1 MSNTNSEQSFAIE
14 ADLEDLKE
22 KVEEYAHQIKLAN
35 YDRKFSKSYNFYYG
49 YGYYARTDGLE
60 AAGDQGEETRIS
72 INTYRNL
79 LRYQLSLVTSERPA
93 FDVVPINSDYDS
105 MASAIVGE
113 EVLEYYLRVKKLE
126 DVLKDATEKAIFTSE
141 GYVALSWDTAA
152 GEDYG
157 IDENGKP
164 VKQGDIRFS
173 TYAAWDVCR
182 DLSFDQPNTNWYIL
196 RDIKNKYD
204 LAERFP
210 EHKDDIINLKYERN
224 PFLSVSNSQTVS
236 DDACE
241 LYTFYHKKTPTLPE
255 GKLVI
260 FVDSVKLL
268 DIPLPYA
275 EVPVYRVA
283 PANVTG
289 SNLGY
294 TDAFDILALQEAS
307 DELYSAVT
315 TNNINNAKQSLI
327 IPKDGDFNYR
337 DLADGASI
345 IEVDSEVAGSIRP
358 LQLTQSSPETYN
370 LLDRYET
377 QMEKKTGINE
387 VIRGDPSAN
396 LRSGNALALI
406 AAQSIKYNSGLQQSY
421 ARLLEDV
428 GSAVLKFLQHFA
440 NTPRFIEVVGKNNRT
455 FLKSF
460 SKESLTGVSKVS
472 AEIGSPLSKTVAGRV
487 QIAENLLQQGLIKRP
502 EQYIA
507 VLDTG
512 KLEPVM
518 ESERTELLNI
528 KSENEK
534 FRTGEVPPVLIT
546 DTHALHIREHRAVL
560 DDPDARLQPDVVEAT
575 LAHIAEHE
583 SLWQEVSMR
592 PALLM
597 ATQQQA
603 APPPAMPQQG
613 GSPGVMQPPQ
623 AGQSGDPN
631 LPNLPNAPAAASPE
645 DQQAVQDMALQ
656 PPQ

>member
-1 MSNTNSEQSFAIE
+1 MSRTDSEQSFAVD
-14 ADLEDLKE
+14 ATLEDLKE
-22 KVEEYAHQIKLAN
+22 RVEEYAKQIKLAD
-35 YDRKFSKSYNFYYG
+35 YDKKFTKSYNFYYG
-49 YGYYARTDGLE
+49 NGYYARTDGLE
-60 AAGDQGEETRIS
+60 AAGEQGEETRIS

-79 LRYQLSLVTSERPA
+79 LRYQLSLVTSDRPA

-126 DVLKDATEKAIFTSE
+126 DALKDAVEKAIFTSE
-141 GYVALSWDTAA
+141 GFVALSWDTAA
-152 GEDYG
+152 GDDYG
-157 IDENGKP
+157 IDEKGKP
-164 VKQGDIRFS
+164 VKQGDIKFS
-173 TYAAWDVCR
+173 TYAAWDVAR
-182 DLSFDQPNTNWYIL
+182 DVSFDQSNTNWYIL

-210 EHKDDIINLKYERN
+210 EHKGDIHSLEYERN
-224 PFLSVSNSQTVS
+224 PFMPSSSRAMS
-236 DDACE
+236 SDACE
-241 LYTFYHKKTPTLPE
+241 VFTFYHKKTPAIPE

-260 FVDSVKLL
+260 FTDATKLL

-289 SNLGY
+289 TNLGY

-315 TNNINNAKQSLI
+315 TNNINNAKQCLV
-327 IPKDGDFNYR
+327 IPKDSDFNYR
-337 DLADGASI
+337 DLANGASI
-345 IEVDSEVAGSIRP
+345 LEVDPEVADAIRP

-421 ARLLEDV
+421 SRLLEDV

-472 AEIGSPLSKTVAGRV
+472 AELSSPLSKTVAGRV

-512 KLEPVM
+512 KLEPIM

-528 KSENEK
+528 RSENEK
-534 FRTGEVPPVLIT
+534 FREGQVPQVLIT
-546 DTHALHIREHRAVL
+546 DTHALHIREHRSVL
-560 DDPDARLQPDVVEAT
+560 DDPESRLQPDIVEAT
-575 LAHIAEHE
+575 LAHLAEHE
-583 SLWQEVSMR
+583 RLWQEVSMR
-592 PALLM
+592 PALLL

-603 APPPAMPQQG
+603 APQPQQPQQG
-613 GSPGVMQPPQ
+613 GNPGVMQPPQ
-623 AGQSGDPN
+623 PGKSGDPN
-631 LPNLPNAPAAASPE
+631 LPSLPSAPDAASPE
-645 DQQAVQDMALQ
+645 DKQALSNMNLQ